1 MLILKEVK
9 MFKSLLGIVSDIAD
23 VADAVVSVPL
33 AIVKPIT
40 GAIADGAK
48 AVKEEVEDLLED

>member
-1 MLILKEVK
+1 MLIPKGEK
-9 MFKSLLGIVSDIAD
+9 MLKSLLGIVSDIVD
-23 VADAVVSVPL
+23 IADAVVSVPL